1 MLKVSGVLIIVTAV
15 LALSGSAGGEA
26 DFGLAVGCHS
36 RTGDFAWDA
45 RLRGLDLDFGSH
57 RDESITDLC
66 EHYRMTRSCV
76 LGLLDMVRMSPA
88 DVYLSIRLHGLTLEP
103 VNAIVE
109 IRKANRGQGRG
120 VVSKKPGVKPG
131 SVEFDAFKRDDR
143 GRFYAGAGG
152 RSGFRDHGRS
162 RQKPRPLLTG
172 P

>member
-1 MLKVSGVLIIVTAV
+1 MLKASGILIIVTVV
-15 LALSGSAGGEA
+15 LALSSSADGEA

-45 RLRGLDLDFGSH
+45 RLRRLDLDFGSH
-57 RDESITDLC
+57 REESITDLC

-76 LGLLDMVRMSPA
+76 LWLLDMVRMSPA
-88 DVYLSIRLHGLTLEP
+88 DVYLTIRLHGLTLVP
-103 VNAIVE
+103 VSAIVE

-120 VVSKKPGVKPG
+120 VVSRKRGVEPG
-131 SVEFDAFKRDDR
+131 SVGFDALKRDDR
-143 GRFYAGAGG
+143 GRFFAGAGG
-152 RSGFRDHGRS
+152 PSGFRDHGRS